1 MDEGGGMLRVK
12 GRGGC
17 MNGKPANFLDIA
29 GVRDSGGGG
38 DFLQD
43 ATHRTQAVVQD
54 RKGWRGGEGKGGRR
68 VITRASHTSR

>member
-38 DFLQD
+38 FF
-43 ATHRTQAVVQD
+43 TGCYTQNTGGSTGQ
-54 RKGWRGGEGKGGRR
+54 KGLEGRGRGGEG
-68 VITRASHTSR
+68 